1 MSRPERS
8 FFEGDTLELARR
20 LLGCT
25 LWHAAPDG
33 LTAGRI
39 VETEAYCGETDA
51 AAHSYKRRAP
61 DGRTSVMY
69 GPGGFAYV
77 YLIYGMHCCMNIVCA
92 PAGTPHAI
100 LLRALEPVE
109 GIALMRARR
118 KREKD
123 TELCSGPGKLCAAMG
138 IDRACYGQDLLGDTL
153 WLTLGRPVP
162 AREIVSTGRVGVDYA
177 GEAANY
183 PWRFYID
190 GNPHV
195 SVK

>member
-1 MSRPERS
+1 MRPDRN
-8 FFEGDTLELARR
+8 FFEGDTLALAKR

-25 LWHAAPDG
+25 LWHHTPEG

-69 GPGGFAYV
+69 GHGGFAYV
-77 YLIYGMHCCMNIVCA
+77 YLIYGMHSCMNVVCA

-100 LLRALEPVE
+100 LIRALEPVE
-109 GIALMRARR
+109 GIELMQQRR
-118 KREKD
+118 GRSKL

-138 IDRACYGQDLLGDTL
+138 IDRSCYGLDLLGDKLYLSLDEPLDDDGIMST
-153 WLTLGRPVP
+153 
-162 AREIVSTGRVGVDYA
+162 ARIGVDYA
-177 GEAANY
+177 GEAALY
-183 PWRFYID
+183 PWRFYEKD
-190 GNPHV
+190 NLHV
-195 SVK
+195 SKR